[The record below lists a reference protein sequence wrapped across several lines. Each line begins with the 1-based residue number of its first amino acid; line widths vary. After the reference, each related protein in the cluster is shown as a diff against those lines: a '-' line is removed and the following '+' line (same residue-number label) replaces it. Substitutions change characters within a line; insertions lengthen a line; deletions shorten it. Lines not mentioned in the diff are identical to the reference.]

1 MMYYTKNLAE
11 KWRIRFFGKFWSFW
25 LQFCYCHT
33 SINKTIKNGFLST
46 IILFFVVILSW
57 FVLFLVQPQNN
68 RKRTRPIQYIQ
79 VVSSLFSMSTLR
91 ICEQFFQIVY
101 YFTHFWH
108 PYPLFSKT
116 ETITV
121 LQLKSSFIKNTD
133 FLLNFVTK
141 QIWSIAKWTLS
152 RLFGTQK
159 LIKNDKTKL
168 YFTMI
173 DCYPSRLVRRK
184 MTEIATLMTVK
195 WMGCHCQFHDSLHV
209 KIDKIYLDTK
219 STDQ

>member
-1 MMYYTKNLAE
+1 MKDSL
-11 KWRIRFFGKFWSFW
+11 FVKFWSFW

-79 VVSSLFSMSTLR
+79 VIILNVNPKNLWTVFSNCLL
-91 ICEQFFQIVY
+91 

-133 FLLNFVTK
+133 FLLNFVTN

-159 LIKNDKTKL
+159 LIKSD
-168 YFTMI
+168 F
-173 DCYPSRLVRRK
+173 
-184 MTEIATLMTVK
+184 
-195 WMGCHCQFHDSLHV
+195 SLQWSIV
-209 KIDKIYLDTK
+209 MLPK
-219 STDQ
+219 